1 MPRRPVIA
9 ALLAAVA
16 LAAGCGG
23 STSAP
28 QAAPVSDLR
37 IALDWV
43 PNTNH
48 AGIYVA
54 KAKGLFE
61 RERIRLRILPY
72 SGANP
77 EVLVAQG
84 KADLGVSF
92 APSLAVSR
100 AAGIPIR
107 AVAAIIPENQEA
119 LAVLA
124 SSKVRRP
131 ADLTGA
137 TSYLGFGLP
146 SEAPVMAAVIRADG
160 GRPTFRTA
168 VLQTAAYEALY
179 QGKGDFSQVFQAW
192 EPIEA
197 RLRTPSVRLRL
208 FPVRNYLGPEGNWP
222 SVVLVASD
230 TAITER
236 ADVLRRGLR
245 ALSEGY
251 TFASTSPDD
260 AARMLEQ
267 ADTTLGRKPELVRQS
282 MRFLAPTLVPPGSA
296 WGQMNREQFVGI
308 TNILA
313 TAGALKDRSRRTL
326 PSLDPGSLF
335 TNRLLPT
342 D

>member
-1 MPRRPVIA
+1 VTGRRFV
-9 ALLAAVA
+9 LLPLLAVA
-16 LAAGCGG
+16 LSSGCGG
-23 STSAP
+23 SDASTPSPTSE
-28 QAAPVSDLR
+28 LR

-48 AGIYVA
+48 VGIYVA
-54 KAKGLFE
+54 SARGLFAQE
-61 RERIRLRILPY
+61 GVRLRILPY

-100 AAGIPIR
+100 AAGIPIK
-107 AVAAIIPENQEA
+107 AVAAVIPENQEA

-131 ADLTGA
+131 AELSGKT
-137 TSYLGFGLP
+137 TYLGFGLP
-146 SEAPVMAAVIRADG
+146 SESPVMRAVIQADG
-160 GRPTFRTA
+160 GAPAFATA

-197 RLRTPSVRLRL
+197 RLRKPSVKLRL
-208 FPVRNYLGPEGNWP
+208 FPVRDYLGPESNWP

-230 TAITER
+230 DAIANR
-236 ADVLRRGLR
+236 ADLLRRGLR
-245 ALSEGY
+245 ALSAGY
-251 TFASTSPDD
+251 TSASSRPSD
-260 AARMLEQ
+260 AA
-267 ADTTLGRKPELVRQS
+267 TTLGTVNRALARAPRLVNES
-282 MRFLAPTLVPPGSA
+282 MQYLAPTLVRPGTS
-296 WGQMNREQFVGI
+296 WGQMERQQFVGI

-313 TAGALKDRSRRTL
+313 RSGALKDANRKPLR
-326 PSLDPGSLF
+326 SLDPGSLF
-335 TNRLLPT
+335 TNSLLPNP
-342 D
+342 

>member
-1 MPRRPVIA
+1 MIA
-9 ALLAAVA
+9 RLSAISLLAVG

-23 STSAP
+23 SSDAP
-28 QAAPVSDLR
+28 KAASLAELR

-54 KAKGLFE
+54 KAQRLFE
-61 RERIRLRILPY
+61 QEGVRLRLLPY

-92 APSLAVSR
+92 APSVAVSR
-100 AAGIPIR
+100 AAGIPIK

-124 SSKVRRP
+124 SSSVKRP
-131 ADLTGA
+131 ADLGGKKT
-137 TSYLGFGLP
+137 YLGFGLP
-146 SEAPVMAAVIRADG
+146 SESPVMNAVIRADG
-160 GRPTFRTA
+160 GSPGFRTA

-179 QGKGDFSQVFQAW
+179 QGKGDFSQVFEGW

-197 RLRTPSVRLRL
+197 RLRPTPVRLRL
-208 FPVRNYLGPEGNWP
+208 FPVRNYLGPESNWP

-230 TAITER
+230 KAIAHR
-236 ADVLRRGLR
+236 SDVLRKGLR
-245 ALSEGY
+245 ALTAGY
-251 TFASTSPDD
+251 TYASTHPDETAKILENAD
-260 AARMLEQ
+260 RALAR
-267 ADTTLGRKPELVRQS
+267 TPKLVSAS
-282 MRFLAPTLVPPGSA
+282 MHFLAPTFVKVKGT
-296 WGQMNREQFVGI
+296 WGTMDRRQFVGL

-313 TAGALKDRSRRTL
+313 TAGALEDSNHKRVAL
-326 PSLDPGSLF
+326 LDPSTLF
-335 TNRLLPT
+335 TNELLT
-342 D
+342 GS